1 MHTVAGRTIG
11 QAIIEIVADAG
22 KFDEALARQSK
33 GIGQGFGEKLNAS
46 IGGALVTGAK
56 VTGAAVA
63 SLLGVALWKGFERLT
78 AIDNARAKL
87 SGLGHDAG
95 TVEQIMN
102 SALKSVKGT
111 AFGMGEAASLSA
123 VMVAAGIKPG
133 QQLERVLSLVGDTAT
148 IAGSSLQD
156 MGLIW
161 GSVAARGKLQ
171 GDDML
176 QLMSRGVPVLQLL
189 ADHLGITS
197 AEVSDMVSKGK
208 IDFATFA
215 AAMEKGMGGAAL
227 KSGQTFEGAL
237 KNVQA
242 ALSRLGAAF
251 LGSAFE
257 KMPDIFARV
266 TEKLDEMGPAAER
279 LGGQFGDALGR
290 AVDAAM
296 ALGSA
301 LMSVVGFFQEND
313 TALKA
318 LLVTLGLVAAY
329 VGTVMVVALARQAA
343 GLAANTAAWFVQ
355 ALAARA
361 AGTTASLTAAQV
373 VFSWVAMGAAAV
385 ANAVKVAAGWVLM
398 GAQATAAAVRMAA
411 AWLIALGP
419 IGLIIAAVAAVA
431 IAIALNWDTVKAK
444 TIEVWGAI
452 SGFLSGVWESIK
464 SGASGIWDSFTSG
477 LASAWAAVTGF
488 FGQMAAAV
496 AGFVSAAVAGLVAF
510 VGRVAAIAVQVL
522 DAITLPFRWAIAIV
536 LTLMWLLW
544 TSAIWPVVQTIS
556 NGIRTAFS
564 AIAAFLG
571 SVWAAITAAA
581 SAAWQAIYSRISAA
595 WSAIRSAIAAAV
607 SAVTSVISAAW
618 NAQMAVIGAVMSRIQ
633 AVVSAAWQA
642 IRGVVSSVMSAI
654 QGVVSSAWAAVT
666 SVVSSAMSRV
676 QSVVSAGFNAVRSTV
691 SSILGTLGGIAS
703 NAMSAVVGAI
713 SGAAGRAA
721 AAARNVVN
729 GIKQAFMNVVGQM
742 AGIGAD
748 IVQGVAN
755 GISGAI
761 GRVTAAAARI
771 ADAIPGPIKRIMGLA
786 SPSKVMRGFGEDIGQ
801 GLILGMESMASGARR
816 AAGGLAGSALD
827 AMTGLGPGPQ
837 AMPARVGA
845 GLAGAGGGV
854 SYGGS
859 TVINVSVSVDDLAR
873 LGTVAEFVDML
884 GGVRVRERQTARSGL
899 VTA

>member
-1 MHTVAGRTIG
+1 MAGRTIG

-22 KFDEALARQSK
+22 KFDEALARQSQS
-33 GIGQGFGEKLNAS
+33 IGQGFGEKLNAS

-257 KMPDIFARV
+257 KMPDVFARV

-301 LMSVVGFFQEND
+301 FMNVATSPN
-313 TALKA
+313 
-318 LLVTLGLVAAY
+318 VTSSAFNAA
-329 VGTVMVVALARQAA
+329 
-343 GLAANTAAWFVQ
+343 
-355 ALAARA
+355 
-361 AGTTASLTAAQV
+361 S
-373 VFSWVAMGAAAV
+373 FSWKNPTTLM
-385 ANAVKVAAGWVLM
+385 NADPNA
-398 GAQATAAAVRMAA
+398 
-411 AWLIALGP
+411 
-419 IGLIIAAVAAVA
+419 IAAVTAP
-431 IAIALNWDTVKAK
+431 
-444 TIEVWGAI
+444 
-452 SGFLSGVWESIK
+452 
-464 SGASGIWDSFTSG
+464 
-477 LASAWAAVTGF
+477 
-488 FGQMAAAV
+488 
-496 AGFVSAAVAGLVAF
+496 AG
-510 VGRVAAIAVQVL
+510 
-522 DAITLPFRWAIAIV
+522 
-536 LTLMWLLW
+536 
-544 TSAIWPVVQTIS
+544 
-556 NGIRTAFS
+556 
-564 AIAAFLG
+564 
-571 SVWAAITAAA
+571 
-581 SAAWQAIYSRISAA
+581 
-595 WSAIRSAIAAAV
+595 
-607 SAVTSVISAAW
+607 
-618 NAQMAVIGAVMSRIQ
+618 
-633 AVVSAAWQA
+633 
-642 IRGVVSSVMSAI
+642 
-654 QGVVSSAWAAVT
+654 
-666 SVVSSAMSRV
+666 
-676 QSVVSAGFNAVRSTV
+676 
-691 SSILGTLGGIAS
+691 
-703 NAMSAVVGAI
+703 
-713 SGAAGRAA
+713 
-721 AAARNVVN
+721 
-729 GIKQAFMNVVGQM
+729 
-742 AGIGAD
+742 
-748 IVQGVAN
+748 
-755 GISGAI
+755 
-761 GRVTAAAARI
+761 
-771 ADAIPGPIKRIMGLA
+771 
-786 SPSKVMRGFGEDIGQ
+786 
-801 GLILGMESMASGARR
+801 
-816 AAGGLAGSALD
+816 
-827 AMTGLGPGPQ
+827 
-837 AMPARVGA
+837 
-845 GLAGAGGGV
+845 
-854 SYGGS
+854 
-859 TVINVSVSVDDLAR
+859 
-873 LGTVAEFVDML
+873 
-884 GGVRVRERQTARSGL
+884 
-899 VTA
+899 

>member
-1 MHTVAGRTIG
+1 MAGRTIG

-22 KFDEALARQSK
+22 KFEDALSRQSQ

-257 KMPDIFARV
+257 KMPDVFARV

-301 LMSVVGFFQEND
+301 FMSVVGFFQEND
-313 TALKA
+313 AALKA

-522 DAITLPFRWAIAIV
+522 DAITLPWRWAVAIL
-536 LTLMWLLW
+536 LTLALMLW
-544 TSAIWPVVQTIS
+544 TNAVQPALNTLANGVRSVMTTVTSAMGAAWAVIS
-556 NGIRTAFS
+556 G
-564 AIAAFLG
+564 
-571 SVWAAITAAA
+571 AA
-581 SAAWQAIYSRISAA
+581 SAAWAAITGVISSAWAAIRSVVSSAVAAVQSVVSAA
-595 WSAIRSAIAAAV
+595 WSAI
-607 SAVTSVISAAW
+607 TSVVSSA
-618 NAQMAVIGAVMSRIQ
+618 MSRIQ
-633 AVVSAAWQA
+633 AVVSAAWSA
-642 IRGVVSSVMSAI
+642 IRSVVASAMSAI
-654 QGVVSSAWAAVT
+654 Q
-666 SVVSSAMSRV
+666 SVVSAAWNAVSSVISSAVSRV
-676 QSVVSAGFNAVRSTV
+676 QGVVSAGFNAVRSVV
-691 SSILGTLGGIAS
+691 SSVLGSLGGIAS
-703 NAMSAVVGAI
+703 SAMSAVVGAI
-713 SGAAGRAA
+713 SGAVGRASA
-721 AAARNVVN
+721 AASSVVN
-729 GIKQAFMNVVGQM
+729 GIKQAFLNVVGQM
-742 AGIGAD
+742 SGIGAN
-748 IVQGVAN
+748 IVQGVAD

-771 ADAIPGPIKRIMGLA
+771 ADAIPGPIKQIMGLQ

-801 GLILGMESMASGARR
+801 GLILGMESMAAGARR

-837 AMPARVGA
+837 ALPARVGA

-859 TVINVSVSVDDLAR
+859 TVINVSVSVDDLER
-873 LGTVAEFVDML
+873 MGTVAEFVDML
-884 GGVRVRERQTARSGL
+884 GGARVRERQVARSGL

>member
-22 KFDEALARQSK
+22 KFDEALARQAK

-46 IGGALVTGAK
+46 IGGTLVTGAK

-208 IDFATFA
+208 IDFDTFA

-242 ALSRLGAAF
+242 ALSRLGASF

-257 KMPDIFARV
+257 KMPDVFARV

-301 LMSVVGFFQEND
+301 FMSVVGFFQEND
-313 TALKA
+313 AALKA
-318 LLVTLGLVAAY
+318 LLVTLGLVATFIGA
-329 VGTVMVVALARQAA
+329 TMVVALARQAA

-373 VFSWVAMGAAAV
+373 VLSWVAMGAAAV

-464 SGASGIWDSFTSG
+464 SGASGIWESFTSG

-522 DAITLPFRWAIAIV
+522 DAITLPWRWAVAIL
-536 LTLMWLLW
+536 LTLALMLW
-544 TSAIWPVVQTIS
+544 TNAVQPALNTLANGVRSVMTTVTAAMGAAWAVIS
-556 NGIRTAFS
+556 G
-564 AIAAFLG
+564 
-571 SVWAAITAAA
+571 AA
-581 SAAWQAIYSRISAA
+581 SAAWAAITGVISSAWAAIRSVVSSAVAAVQSVVSAA
-595 WSAIRSAIAAAV
+595 WSAI
-607 SAVTSVISAAW
+607 TSVVSSA
-618 NAQMAVIGAVMSRIQ
+618 MSRIQ
-633 AVVSAAWQA
+633 AVVSAAWSA
-642 IRGVVSSVMSAI
+642 IRSVVASAMSAI
-654 QGVVSSAWAAVT
+654 Q
-666 SVVSSAMSRV
+666 SVVSAAWNAVSSVISSAVSRV
-676 QSVVSAGFNAVRSTV
+676 QGVVSAGFNAVRSVV
-691 SSILGTLGGIAS
+691 SSVLGSLGGIAS
-703 NAMSAVVGAI
+703 SAMSAVVGAI
-713 SGAAGRAA
+713 SGAVGRASA
-721 AAARNVVN
+721 AASSVVN
-729 GIKQAFMNVVGQM
+729 GIKQAFLNVVGQM
-742 AGIGAD
+742 SGIGAN

-771 ADAIPGPIKRIMGLA
+771 ADAIPGPIKQIMGLQ
-786 SPSKVMRGFGEDIGQ
+786 SPSKVMRGFGEDIGA

-837 AMPARVGA
+837 ALPARAGA
-845 GLAGAGGGV
+845 GLAAGAGGV

-873 LGTVAEFVDML
+873 MGTVAEFVDML

-899 VTA
+899 VTV

>member
-22 KFDEALARQSK
+22 KFDEALARQSQS
-33 GIGQGFGEKLNAS
+33 IGQGFGEKLNAS

-176 QLMSRGVPVLQLL
+176 QLMSRGIPVLQLL

-208 IDFATFA
+208 IDFDTFA

-301 LMSVVGFFQEND
+301 FMSVVGFFQEND
-313 TALKA
+313 AALKA

-431 IAIALNWDTVKAK
+431 VAIALNWDTVKAK

-488 FGQMAAAV
+488 FGQMASAV
-496 AGFVSAAVAGLVAF
+496 SGFVSAAVAGLVAF

-522 DAITLPFRWAIAIV
+522 DAITLPWRWAVAIL
-536 LTLMWLLW
+536 LTLALMLW
-544 TSAIWPVVQTIS
+544 TNAVQPALNTLANGVRSVMTTVTAAMGAAWAVIS
-556 NGIRTAFS
+556 G
-564 AIAAFLG
+564 
-571 SVWAAITAAA
+571 AA
-581 SAAWQAIYSRISAA
+581 SAAWAAITGVISAAWAAIRSVVSSAVAAVQSVVSAA
-595 WSAIRSAIAAAV
+595 WSAI
-607 SAVTSVISAAW
+607 
-618 NAQMAVIGAVMSRIQ
+618 
-633 AVVSAAWQA
+633 
-642 IRGVVSSVMSAI
+642 
-654 QGVVSSAWAAVT
+654 T

-676 QSVVSAGFNAVRSTV
+676 QAVVSAAWSAIRSVVASAMSAIQSVVSAAWNAVSSVISSAVSRVQAVVSAGFNAVRSVV
-691 SSILGTLGGIAS
+691 SSVLGSLGGIAS
-703 NAMSAVVGAI
+703 SAMSAVVGAI
-713 SGAAGRAA
+713 SGAVGRASA
-721 AAARNVVN
+721 AASSVVN
-729 GIKQAFMNVVGQM
+729 GIKQAFLNVVGQM
-742 AGIGAD
+742 SGIGAN
-748 IVQGVAN
+748 IVQGIAD

-771 ADAIPGPIKRIMGLA
+771 ADAIPGPIKQIMGLA

-801 GLILGMESMASGARR
+801 GLILGMESMAAGARR

-827 AMTGLGPGPQ
+827 AMTCLGPGPQ
-837 AMPARVGA
+837 ALPARAGA
-845 GLAGAGGGV
+845 GLVGASGSV

-873 LGTVAEFVDML
+873 MGSVAEFVDML
-884 GGVRVRERQTARSGL
+884 GGARVRERQTARSGL

>member
-1 MHTVAGRTIG
+1 MAGRTIG

-22 KFDEALARQSK
+22 KFEDALSRQSQ

-301 LMSVVGFFQEND
+301 FMSVVGFFQEND
-313 TALKA
+313 AALKA
-318 LLVTLGLVAAY
+318 LLVTLGLVATFIGA
-329 VGTVMVVALARQAA
+329 TMVVALARQAA

-522 DAITLPFRWAIAIV
+522 DAITLPWRWAVAIL
-536 LTLMWLLW
+536 LTLALMLW
-544 TSAIWPVVQTIS
+544 TNAVQPALNTLANGVRSVMTTVTAAMGAAWAVIS
-556 NGIRTAFS
+556 G
-564 AIAAFLG
+564 
-571 SVWAAITAAA
+571 AA
-581 SAAWQAIYSRISAA
+581 SAAWAAITGVISSAWAAIRSVVSSAVAAVQSVVSAA
-595 WSAIRSAIAAAV
+595 WSAI
-607 SAVTSVISAAW
+607 TSVVSSA
-618 NAQMAVIGAVMSRIQ
+618 MSRIQ
-633 AVVSAAWQA
+633 AVVSAAWAA
-642 IRGVVSSVMSAI
+642 IRSVVASAMSAI
-654 QGVVSSAWAAVT
+654 Q
-666 SVVSSAMSRV
+666 SVVSAAWNAVSSVISSAVSRV
-676 QSVVSAGFNAVRSTV
+676 QGVVSAGFNAVRSVV
-691 SSILGTLGGIAS
+691 SSVLGSLGGIAS
-703 NAMSAVVGAI
+703 SAMSAVVGAI
-713 SGAAGRAA
+713 SGAVGRASA
-721 AAARNVVN
+721 AASSVVN
-729 GIKQAFMNVVGQM
+729 GIKQAFLNVVGQM
-742 AGIGAD
+742 SGIGAN

-771 ADAIPGPIKRIMGLA
+771 ADAIPGPIKQIMGLQ
-786 SPSKVMRGFGEDIGQ
+786 SPSKVMRGFGEDIGA

-837 AMPARVGA
+837 ALPARAGA
-845 GLAGAGGGV
+845 GLAAGAGGV

-873 LGTVAEFVDML
+873 MGTVAEFVDML